1 MMDHSSE
8 DINFLSNNKEP
19 KFEQNEVF
27 LKYLVDGK
35 VNLLYYENGNLKRFF
50 YNSDN
55 VTPKQLIFKA
65 YYLEE
70 NLVGYNEEYKNQLSE
85 NLKCGIYD
93 NKIHE
98 IKYNKKKLSEFF
110 INYNECSTGKSI
122 NYNPKKKDLLHLN
135 IRPGI
140 NFSNLNTSN
149 TYNSGSTDT
158 KFNSKITFRIGAEI
172 EFTLPFNKN
181 KWALF
186 IEPTYQYYKSE
197 AEKIEHTGNIS
208 DHLSPLSVDYK
219 SLELPLGIRH
229 YFFLNEKSKIFLN
242 AAYIIDFKM
251 KSSIKTEYSELE
263 ILSGNNFALGVG
275 YKYNNKFIS
284 ELRIQTS
291 KNLLQGYNYWESNY
305 NTVSIILGYTLF

>member
-1 MMDHSSE
+1 MKKFSLFTGLISVCLFNAQIKFEKGYFINNSGEKTEILIKNIDWKNNPTEFDYKNEGSSDIKKENIKNIQEFGIENSVRYIRKTVMMDHSSE

-122 NYNPKKKDLLHLN
+122 NYNPKK
-135 IRPGI
+135 
-140 NFSNLNTSN
+140 
-149 TYNSGSTDT
+149 
-158 KFNSKITFRIGAEI
+158 RIY
-172 EFTLPFNKN
+172 
-181 KWALF
+181 F
-186 IEPTYQYYKSE
+186 I
-197 AEKIEHTGNIS
+197 
-208 DHLSPLSVDYK
+208 
-219 SLELPLGIRH
+219 
-229 YFFLNEKSKIFLN
+229 
-242 AAYIIDFKM
+242 
-251 KSSIKTEYSELE
+251 
-263 ILSGNNFALGVG
+263 
-275 YKYNNKFIS
+275 
-284 ELRIQTS
+284 
-291 KNLLQGYNYWESNY
+291 
-305 NTVSIILGYTLF
+305 